1 MSSSSSPS
9 TPTNDNTFLNAAYR
23 NISADPDKS
32 KISRLMSHVNT
43 HALTQHMPAFPGYW
57 MMQTDPVGITQYVR
71 LDQVTGEGGKMESG
85 IRGRLKGN
93 YPRTKSIR
101 SREDQEKQTEDEG
114 TLGTSVITELKDI
127 GAYIIPIEERDS
139 TIPSSDSKSSN
150 KKKKNS
156 KKNKKKKGK
165 KSITSSTNTVE
176 EEEEEEEEEA
186 QGRDDNK
193 EQKKDASDVDVV
205 LGSNS
210 EASGDEGKETSVA
223 EGEATEIITKDE
235 NVQGG
240 YAESTQ
246 NETRVLSPPPE
257 PAHSEGKEESIS
269 INLDTQVPSQRA
281 DDIVPFTSTSP
292 IKVKLPPPST
302 PPSQPR
308 RFENNIIYFGE
319 IPTHYFNSAEQEP
332 LSRSNSTEE
341 GDINTP
347 IIGSLDTF
355 SHTPESITPRREPSP
370 SSSMSNPTPPQSPPV
385 GEENTPSSTS
395 ININKVIYSEPS
407 SVITAERPLT
417 PPPEVDEDDE
427 DGKLVFPSDP
437 PQATQPHIISRPL
450 VNPPP
455 IPSITLNTPTS
466 PAIFTPTFHPLTHSW
481 TMYFS
486 NTAHQHQR
494 KVSMPALSPLNPLS
508 SHPNASDYS
517 SHLVTLFKA
526 DNLED
531 LFGGWKALRRSIA
544 KSKRREIEPIG
555 DSVQKGGSGLGTHL
569 FQEETN
575 FHMFKSHIRP
585 MWEDKYCQ
593 KGGKIMIAG
602 EASAMDDLFLELI
615 FLLISGDLEEEVLP
629 PPGSSSTICG
639 LVLSKRKLTRI
650 ELWLGGEHVIPDKR
664 WVEQVTRYIQMH
676 FKEWRVYP
684 YKAFGKS

>member
-1 MSSSSSPS
+1 MSSSPSPS

-57 MMQTDPVGITQYVR
+57 MMQTDPVDITQYVR
-71 LDQVTGEGGKMESG
+71 LDQVTGEGGKTESG

-93 YPRTKSIR
+93 YPRTKSIKA
-101 SREDQEKQTEDEG
+101 REDQEKQTEDEG
-114 TLGTSVITELKDI
+114 LGTGVITELKDI

-139 TIPSSDSKSSN
+139 TITNSDSKSTN

-176 EEEEEEEEEA
+176 EEEEEEAE
-186 QGRDDNK
+186 GRDDQEK
-193 EQKKDASDVDVV
+193 QKKDASDVDVV
-205 LGSNS
+205 LGSDS
-210 EASGDEGKETSVA
+210 EASGDEGKKTSVA
-223 EGEATEIITKDE
+223 EEEATEIIAKDD
-235 NVQGG
+235 NFQGG
-240 YAESTQ
+240 DDDTQ
-246 NETRVLSPPPE
+246 TATRVLSPPSE
-257 PAHSEGKEESIS
+257 PAQPEGKEESTS

-281 DDIVPFTSTSP
+281 DDIVPSTSTSP
-292 IKVKLPPPST
+292 IKVRLPPPST

-308 RFENNIIYFGE
+308 RLENNIIYFGE
-319 IPTHYFNSAEQEP
+319 IPTRYFNSAEQEP

-347 IIGSLDTF
+347 IIGSLDSF
-355 SHTPESITPRREPSP
+355 SHTPESITPRQGPSP
-370 SSSMSNPTPPQSPPV
+370 SSSMSNPTPPQSPPM
-385 GEENTPSSTS
+385 GEENTHSSTS
-395 ININKVIYSEPS
+395 ININRIIYSEPS
-407 SVITAERPLT
+407 SVNTVERPLT
-417 PPPEVDEDDE
+417 PPPEVEDDEE

-437 PQATQPHIISRPL
+437 PQATQPHIISRSL

-466 PAIFTPTFHPLTHSW
+466 PAMFTPTFHPLTHSW

-531 LFGGWKALRRSIA
+531 LLGGWKALRRSIA
-544 KSKRREIEPIG
+544 KSKMREIEPVG
-555 DSVQKGGSGLGTHL
+555 ESVQKGGSGLGTHL

-575 FHMFKSHIRP
+575 FHIFKSHIRP
-585 MWEDKYCQ
+585 MWEDRYCQ

-615 FLLISGDLEEEVLP
+615 FLLISGDLEDEVPP
-629 PPGSSSTICG
+629 PPGSSSMICG
-639 LVLSKRKLTRI
+639 LVLSRRKLTRI
-650 ELWLGGEHVIPDKR
+650 EMWLCGENVMPDKR
-664 WVEQVTRYIQMH
+664 WVEQVTKYIQVN
-676 FKEWRVYP
+676 FKDWRVYP

>member
-1 MSSSSSPS
+1 MSSSPSPS

-57 MMQTDPVGITQYVR
+57 MMQTDPAGITQYVR
-71 LDQVTGEGGKMESG
+71 LDQVTGEGGKTESG

-114 TLGTSVITELKDI
+114 GLGTGVITELKDI
-127 GAYIIPIEERDS
+127 GAYIIPIEEGDS
-139 TIPSSDSKSSN
+139 TITNPDSKSTS

-176 EEEEEEEEEA
+176 EEEEEEEEAE
-186 QGRDDNK
+186 GRDDEE
-193 EQKKDASDVDVV
+193 EQKKDVSDVDVV

-210 EASGDEGKETSVA
+210 EASGDAGKQTLA
-223 EGEATEIITKDE
+223 ATEIVAKDE
-235 NVQGG
+235 NFQGG
-240 YAESTQ
+240 DDDTQ
-246 NETRVLSPPPE
+246 TITRVLSPPPE
-257 PAHSEGKEESIS
+257 PVQTEGKEESTSIS
-269 INLDTQVPSQRA
+269 LDTQVPSQRA
-281 DDIVPFTSTSP
+281 DDIVPSTSTSP

-319 IPTHYFNSAEQEP
+319 IPTRYFNSAEEEP
-332 LSRSNSTEE
+332 LSQSNSTEE
-341 GDINTP
+341 GEFNTP
-347 IIGSLDTF
+347 IIGSLDSF
-355 SHTPESITPRREPSP
+355 SHTPESITPRQGPSP
-370 SSSMSNPTPPQSPPV
+370 SSSMSNPTPPQSPPM
-385 GEENTPSSTS
+385 GEENTPSSAS
-395 ININKVIYSEPS
+395 ININRVIYSEPS
-407 SVITAERPLT
+407 SLITTERPLT
-417 PPPEVDEDDE
+417 PPPEVDEDEE
-427 DGKLVFPSDP
+427 DGRLVFPSDP

-494 KVSMPALSPLNPLS
+494 KASMPALSPLNPLS

-531 LFGGWKALRRSIA
+531 LFGGWKALRRSVA
-544 KSKRREIEPIG
+544 KSKRRQIEPIG

-575 FHMFKSHIRP
+575 FHIFKSHIRP

-615 FLLISGDLEEEVLP
+615 FLLISGDLEDEVPP

-639 LVLSKRKLTRI
+639 LVLSRRKLTRI
-650 ELWLGGEHVIPDKR
+650 EMWLGGENVIPDKR
-664 WVEQVTRYIQMH
+664 WVEQVTRYIQVR

>member
-1 MSSSSSPS
+1 MSSSPSPS
-9 TPTNDNTFLNAAYR
+9 TPTNGNTFLNAAYR

-71 LDQVTGEGGKMESG
+71 LDQVTGEGGQTESG
-85 IRGRLKGN
+85 TRGRLKGN

-114 TLGTSVITELKDI
+114 LGTGVITELTDI

-139 TIPSSDSKSSN
+139 TITNSDSKGTN

-165 KSITSSTNTVE
+165 QSITSSTNTAE
-176 EEEEEEEEEA
+176 EEKEEEEEA
-186 QGRDDNK
+186 EGRDDEE
-193 EQKKDASDVDVV
+193 EQKKDASDVYVV
-205 LGSNS
+205 LGSNN
-210 EASGDEGKETSVA
+210 EASGDEGKKKSVI
-223 EGEATEIITKDE
+223 EEEATEIITKDE
-235 NVQGG
+235 NFQGG
-240 YAESTQ
+240 DDDTQ

-257 PAHSEGKEESIS
+257 PAQPEGKEEPTS

-281 DDIVPFTSTSP
+281 DDIVPSTSTSP

-319 IPTHYFNSAEQEP
+319 IPTRYFNSAEQEP

-355 SHTPESITPRREPSP
+355 SHTPESITPRQEPSP
-370 SSSMSNPTPPQSPPV
+370 SSSMSNPTPPQSPPI
-385 GEENTPSSTS
+385 GECTPQVSS
-395 ININKVIYSEPS
+395 ININRVIYSEPS

-417 PPPEVDEDDE
+417 PPSEVDEDEE
-427 DGKLVFPSDP
+427 DGKLVFPSDS

-466 PAIFTPTFHPLTHSW
+466 PAMFTSTFHPLTHSW

-494 KVSMPALSPLNPLS
+494 KASMPALSPLNPLS

-555 DSVQKGGSGLGTHL
+555 DSVQKGGPGLGTHL

-575 FHMFKSHIRP
+575 IYIFKSHIRP

-615 FLLISGDLEEEVLP
+615 FLLISGDLEDEVPP

-639 LVLSKRKLTRI
+639 LVLSRRKLTRI
-650 ELWLGGEHVIPDKR
+650 EMWLGGENVIPDKR
-664 WVEQVTRYIQMH
+664 WVEQVTRYIQVK